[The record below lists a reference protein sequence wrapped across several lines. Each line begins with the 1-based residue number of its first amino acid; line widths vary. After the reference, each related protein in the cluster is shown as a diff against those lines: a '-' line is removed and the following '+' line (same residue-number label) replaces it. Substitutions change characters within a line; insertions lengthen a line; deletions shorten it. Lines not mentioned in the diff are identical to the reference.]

1 MNYYT
6 RNLQKTGH
14 VIDYILKSLI
24 VEQGSYTKQIKIN
37 FLGIEFPSGSLK
49 KVYGG
54 GLSHLFTEETLISDL
69 QYNRV
74 KDLLIKSKWNF

>member
-14 VIDYILKSLI
+14 VIDYILRSLI

-49 KVYGG
+49 KVYGSG
-54 GLSHLFTEETLISDL
+54 FTYLFTEETLISDL

-74 KDLLIKSKWNF
+74 KDLIIKSKWDF